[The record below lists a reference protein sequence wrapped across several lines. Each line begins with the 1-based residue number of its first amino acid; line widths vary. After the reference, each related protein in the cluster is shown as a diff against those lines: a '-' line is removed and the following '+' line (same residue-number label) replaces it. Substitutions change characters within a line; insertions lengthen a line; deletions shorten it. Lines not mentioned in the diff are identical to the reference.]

1 MNLIEI
7 GQVVNTHGVRGE
19 IKLNPWTD
27 FLEDLLEVETFYYQE
42 KGQTVP
48 LEVEKIRIHK
58 NCAIIKA
65 AGVDTMSEAEAFRGR
80 TLFVEREEELPDGRY
95 YIADLIGLKVL
106 TEEGEFGVITDVFQ
120 TGANDVYEVRREGAS
135 KAYLP
140 AIRQVV
146 LDINVAEGF
155 VKVQIPEG
163 LLDD

>member
-27 FLEDLLEVETFYYQE
+27 FLEDLLDVETFYYQE
-42 KGQTVP
+42 KGQTIP
-48 LEVEKIRIHK
+48 LVVEKIRIHK

-65 AGVDTMSEAEAFRGR
+65 ENVDTMSEAEAFRGR
-80 TLFVEREEELPDGRY
+80 TLFVEREEELPEGRF

-106 TEEGEFGVITDVFQ
+106 TDEGEFGVITDVFQ
-120 TGANDVYEVRREGAS
+120 TGANDVYEVRREGAP

-146 LDINVAEGF
+146 LEINVAEGF

>member
-7 GQVVNTHGVRGE
+7 GEIVNTHGVRGE

-27 FLEDLLEVETFYYQE
+27 FLEDLLDVETFYYQE
-42 KGQTVP
+42 KGQTIP

-65 AGVDTMSEAEAFRGR
+65 EGVDTMSEAESFRGR
-80 TLFVEREEELPDGRY
+80 TLFIERDEELPEGRY

-106 TEEGEFGVITDVFQ
+106 TAEGEFGTITDVFQ
-120 TGANDVYEVRREGAS
+120 TGANDVYEVRREGAP

-140 AIRQVV
+140 AIHHVV
-146 LDINVAEGF
+146 QEINIEEGI
-155 VKVQIPEG
+155 VRVVIPEG